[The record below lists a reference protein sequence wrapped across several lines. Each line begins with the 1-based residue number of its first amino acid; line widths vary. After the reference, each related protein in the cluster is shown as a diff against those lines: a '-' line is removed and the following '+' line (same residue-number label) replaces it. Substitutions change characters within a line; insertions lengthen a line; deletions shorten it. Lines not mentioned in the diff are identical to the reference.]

1 MNQRPYITEQ
11 KLEFLV
17 QQKPISNF
25 LSEILFLW
33 NWNNWDTFRTIRMLL
48 GLSLQYLSNPYL
60 YFHNFKTIIFLS
72 HVQYDQMMIIQQLT
86 LPVFFLILSHIEQH
100 NLRCTVGCPKKT
112 KVWNLVFFNTTSS
125 CMLDKPLE
133 QFLA

>member
-1 MNQRPYITEQ
+1 MKQRPFITEQ

-48 GLSLQYLSNPYL
+48 GLSLQYLSNPQYL
-60 YFHNFKTIIFLS
+60 YFRNFKTIIFLS
-72 HVQYDQMMIIQQLT
+72 HVQYDQMMITQH
-86 LPVFFLILSHIEQH
+86 FNSHSA
-100 NLRCTVGCPKKT
+100 LC
-112 KVWNLVFFNTTSS
+112 S
-125 CMLDKPLE
+125 
-133 QFLA
+133 